1 MSYHNDHYHEKILT
15 LFLFLLVGT
24 NSVAYAGNA
33 SSPDAVD
40 FARTVAQTIA
50 DMGDNPDVG
59 NRSSGS
65 PAEKQAAAFIEQ
77 TMKDIGL

>member
-1 MSYHNDHYHEKILT
+1 MIITMKKILT

-33 SSPDAVD
+33 SSSDAVD

-65 PAEKQAAAFIEQ
+65 PAKKQAAAFIEQ
-77 TMKDIGL
+77 TMKDIGIS

>member
-1 MSYHNDHYHEKILT
+1 MIITMKKILT

-40 FARTVAQTIA
+40 LARTVAQTIV
-50 DMGDNPDVG
+50 DMGDNLDVG

>member
-1 MSYHNDHYHEKILT
+1 MIITMKKILT

-59 NRSSGS
+59 NRSSRLDPGDRTCR
-65 PAEKQAAAFIEQ
+65 AVLQE
-77 TMKDIGL
+77 L